1 MIGLSEDPVRE
12 LSAADL
18 GRAPVD
24 QPEEGGAAR
33 EGLVSLIDDE
43 DPILQ
48 KTLNLLETFGGI
60 IFTGAPGTSK
70 SWYAGEIALKLAK
83 GREELVR
90 FVQFHPSYQYEDF
103 IQGYV
108 PTEAGKFELT
118 PKHLM
123 KMCKVARDNENE
135 HVVLVIDELSRADPG
150 RVFGEALTYLEKS
163 KRELEFDLAAGG
175 KYSIPGNL
183 VILATMNP
191 LDRGVDEVDTA
202 FDRRFAKIGLDPS
215 VELLESFLL
224 SAGMDATLVT
234 KVAAFFSY
242 VNGQTRNNP
251 FAAVGHTYFL
261 GINDTDGLQRL
272 WDHQLHFLF
281 EKAYRIDPAG
291 YDETEKRWLQIF
303 T

>member
-1 MIGLSEDPVRE
+1 MTELSEVPVRE
-12 LSAADL
+12 LTAADL
-18 GRAPVD
+18 GRTPID
-24 QPEEGGAAR
+24 QPDDGGAAR
-33 EGLVSLIDDE
+33 EGLASLISDE

-48 KTLNLLETFGGI
+48 KTEDLLEMFGGV

-103 IQGYV
+103 VQGYV
-108 PTEAGKFELT
+108 PTDVGKFQLM

-123 KMCKVARDNENE
+123 KMCEIARSNENE
-135 HVVLVIDELSRADPG
+135 NVVMVIDELSRADPG

-175 KYSIPGNL
+175 KFSIPGNL
-183 VILATMNP
+183 IILATMNP

-202 FDRRFAKIGLDPS
+202 FDRRFAKIALDPDP
-215 VELLESFLL
+215 VLLEAFLVN
-224 SAGMDATLVT
+224 AGMDVALIA
-234 KVAAFFSY
+234 KVVGFFNF

-261 GINDTDGLQRL
+261 GVSDADGLKRL
-272 WDHQLHFLF
+272 WEHQLRFLF
-281 EKAYRIDPAG
+281 EKAFRIDPAG
-291 YDETEKRWLQIF
+291 YDETEKRWQQIF
-303 T
+303 S